1 MYMYIYTCLCT
12 YMCFLGAS
20 NPFINV
26 HINIDTSIPM
36 SLHIYIHLF
45 VFVCSMHTFLFQ
57 GHLGRSLG
65 GPWEVPVGPWGVLG
79 TPGPPLRI
87 PWVVPEGLQG
97 IAGRFLGVP
106 GPPRESLRGPWEY
119 LGSPQRPE
127 DPPLDA
133 LDLSQRPPWASPDM
147 LASPQPSNQE
157 STILVASVQGY
168 LARSLGDPGG
178 PWGSLGTPGPR

>member
-1 MYMYIYTCLCT
+1 
-12 YMCFLGAS
+12 MCFLGAS

-119 LGSPQRPE
+119 LVG
-127 DPPLDA
+127 
-133 LDLSQRPPWASPDM
+133 PWASHSVLRTLPWTPWTFPKDHRGR
-147 LASPQPSNQE
+147 PQTCQIPTTKATKNPQSWLPR
-157 STILVASVQGY
+157 SRDIL
-168 LARSLGDPGG
+168 GG
-178 PWGSLGTPGPR
+178 PWGTRGVPGGP